1 MKKDTKSLL
10 WGALVGSVVG
20 SVTALLFAPKPGKEL
35 RKDIAEGTTVAVD
48 KVQEIAGATGEKTT
62 ELYSKAKDAVG
73 SVVTE
78 VKEWGKHY
86 TSPGE
91 EGWITVSAIAAEE
104 VAELDAAEVE
114 ETDTVAEADST
125 DTVAEA
131 EADTETDTVADVEAS
146 LEDDTQNDKGGSGI
160 L

>member
-1 MKKDTKSLL
+1 MMKKDTKSLL

-35 RKDIAEGTTVAVD
+35 RKDIAEGTSVAVD
-48 KVQEIAGATGEKTT
+48 KVQEIASATGEKTT
-62 ELYSKAKDAVG
+62 ELYGKAKDAVG

-86 TSPGE
+86 TSSDE
-91 EGWITVSAIAAEE
+91 IELVTVSAIAAPEA
-104 VAELDAAEVE
+104 AELDEAGAE
-114 ETDTVAEADST
+114 AEADI
-125 DTVAEA
+125 VAEA
-131 EADTETDTVADVEAS
+131 EADAEIGTAADVEAV